1 MHQPTSRRLTQ
12 TVALLAVAI
21 STLAAQPKPDR
32 LQAVLAQMDVASA
45 RFHSAQAD
53 IKKTHLEKIVS
64 DTSTETGTIY
74 FLRSGTSTQVG
85 AKFNPPD
92 AKTLEY
98 KNGLVRLYSAGT
110 NHIDEYSATGANQAR
125 FETFLTLGFGGSGK
139 DLAKAWNITDQGTEQ
154 INDGSGNVTVEKL
167 DLVSK
172 EESVRSNYTHIT
184 IWVDP
189 VRDVSL
195 KQVFFAPSG
204 NTDSAVYTNV
214 RLNQTIDTKAYEIK
228 CKGKCS

>member
-1 MHQPTSRRLTQ
+1 MATSI
-12 TVALLAVAI
+12 VAI
-21 STLAAQPKPDR
+21 ATLGAQPKPDR
-32 LQAVLAQMDVASA
+32 LKAVLAQMDAASA
-45 RFHSAQAD
+45 NFHSAQAD
-53 IKKTHLEKIVS
+53 IKKIHLEKIVN

-98 KNGLVRLYSAGT
+98 KSGLVRLYTAGT
-110 NHIDEYSATGANQAR
+110 NHVDEYSAAGANQAR

-139 DLAKAWNITDQGTEQ
+139 DLAKAWNITDQGSEQ
-154 INDGSGNVTVEKL
+154 VNDGSGNVTVEKL

-172 EESVRSNYTHIT
+172 EESVRSNYSHIT

-214 RLNQTIDTKAYEIK
+214 RLNQPIDVKAYEIK